1 LTEPVETAAVRLL
14 QAIKT
19 GRPCQPIRDLIASDD
34 LDAAYAVQEYNT
46 RFFLKEHRRLVGRK
60 IGLTSVA
67 VQKQLGVD
75 QPDFGML
82 FADMQSDDAST
93 IPYAILMQPKIEAE
107 VALVLAKSLTKSRH
121 SIADVIDATAYAV
134 AALEIVGSRI
144 ADWDIRLADT
154 IADNASSSRFVL
166 GRAHRNLDDLDL
178 VKCTMT
184 MEKAGKQVSAGSG
197 ADCMGSPLNAA
208 VWLADVMVRVGHPL
222 SVGDIVLTG
231 ALGPMV
237 SVERGDVIEARI
249 DGLGSVS
256 ARFGKE

>member
-1 LTEPVETAAVRLL
+1 LTEPIETAAVRLL

-34 LDAAYAVQEYNT
+34 VDAAYAVQEYNT
-46 RFFLKEHRRLVGRK
+46 RFFLNEHRRLVGRK

-82 FADMQSDDAST
+82 FADMQSGEAST
-93 IPYAILMQPKIEAE
+93 IPYSILMQPKIEAE

-121 SIADVIDATAYAV
+121 SIADVIDATDYAV

-144 ADWDIRLADT
+144 INWDIRLADT

-166 GRAHRNLDDLDL
+166 GHAHHKLDDLDL
-178 VKCTMT
+178 VNCTMI
-184 MEKAGKQVSAGSG
+184 MEKAGKEVSAGSG
-197 ADCMGSPLNAA
+197 ADCMGSPLNAT
-208 VWLADVMVRVGHPL
+208 VWLADVMVRIGHPL
-222 SVGDIVLTG
+222 EAGDIVLTG

-237 SVERGDVIEARI
+237 SVERGDVFEARI
-249 DGLGSVS
+249 DGLGSVC
-256 ARFGKE
+256 ARFDKE